1 MNYLFRVPSYI
12 KNAFTRFS
20 AVVSAGFPHALAIV
34 TIVRGI
40 PPSDWTQTVFL
51 GILAKFSP
59 AFRAVRLLRGE
70 SVGPKAG

>member
-1 MNYLFRVPSYI
+1 M
-12 KNAFTRFS
+12 
-20 AVVSAGFPHALAIV
+20 SAGFPHALAIV

-51 GILAKFSP
+51 GILAELSP

-70 SVGPKAG
+70 SVGPKTG

>member
-1 MNYLFRVPSYI
+1 M
-12 KNAFTRFS
+12 
-20 AVVSAGFPHALAIV
+20 SAGFPHTLAIV

-51 GILAKFSP
+51 GILAEFSP